1 VKRALKWLGIVAAVI
16 VVLTIIAAIALPR
29 LIDTPRVQAMIAS
42 SAAQAVGRPVKFESL
57 SVALFPLPSIE
68 LHKLEV
74 AEDPQFGTTPFL
86 TLETGRI
93 YLKLRPLLTGKVEF
107 GDITLREP
115 RIALIQ
121 NAEGRLNVA
130 SLAPPSEAKAAA
142 RPSRSSGAATG
153 GGAAAIV
160 SRIKVEKGIITYVT
174 RGKGPAQTPYRVE
187 DLDVTVTG
195 QGTQLGFKGALV
207 VKPGDLAVKLA
218 DGVVALNGAKTFTD
232 AGVRAKVGIE
242 GKDIEK
248 LVAAAAGPT
257 PTIAGPIK
265 GDFALSGTL
274 GAPRVSGTVE
284 LASMRVTQT
293 TQACPEPKQRTL
305 SLGLL
310 KLAGVSYEGTRLQS
324 RPVTTSL
331 ASGTINTNLTATLE
345 HGTRLQLSDLTIK
358 SVPVEKVLVDFLCEG
373 YAVTGPLDLTGG
385 TLSTNTADLLNTL
398 NGSGHLKIG
407 PGKVVGPQALA
418 LVAVVTRVAG
428 VATSVLAADVPS
440 SLTSSPVDFES
451 ITGNYQ
457 ITNGVLN
464 TKDLLYTT
472 KALKVGVA
480 GDYGLPTGKMNLDLR
495 VDHGRGVVK
504 ATVTGNASSP
514 SVRVDPASLA
524 GQVDREKV
532 EKGVQDLLKR
542 FRR

>member
-1 VKRALKWLGIVAAVI
+1 MKRALKWLGIVVAVI
-16 VVLTIIAAIALPR
+16 VVLTIIATIALPR
-29 LIDTPRVQAMIAS
+29 LIDTPRVQAMIAA

-57 SVALFPLPSIE
+57 SVGIFPLPSIE

-74 AEDPQFGTTPFL
+74 AEDPQFGSTPFL

-130 SLAPPSEAKAAA
+130 SLAPPSEPKTAP
-142 RPSRSSGAATG
+142 RPNRSSGAATG
-153 GGAAAIV
+153 GGAAVIV

-195 QGTQLGFKGALV
+195 QGMQLGFKGGLV
-207 VKPGDLAVKLA
+207 VRPGDLAVKLA
-218 DGVVALNGAKTFTD
+218 DGVVALNGAKALTD
-232 AGVRAKVGIE
+232 AAVRAKVGIE

-265 GDFALSGTL
+265 GDLALGGTL

-293 TQACPEPKQRTL
+293 SQACPEPKQRTL

-310 KLAGVSYEGTRLQS
+310 KLAGVSYEGTRFSS

-331 ASGTINTNLTATLE
+331 ASGAISTNLTATLE

-358 SVPVEKVLVDFLCEG
+358 SVPIEKVLVDFLCEG
-373 YAVTGPLDLTGG
+373 YAVTGPLDLTGA
-385 TLSTNTADLLNTL
+385 LSTNTVDLLNTL

-407 PGKVVGPQALA
+407 QGKVVGPQALA

-428 VATSVLAADVPS
+428 AASSILAADVPS

-457 ITNGVLN
+457 ITNGVLS

-480 GDYGLPTGKMNLDLR
+480 GDYGLATGKMNLDLR
-495 VDHGRGVVK
+495 VDHGRGEVRAK
-504 ATVTGNASSP
+504 VTGNASSP
-514 SVRVDPASLA
+514 SVRVDPASIA

-532 EKGVQDLLKR
+532 ESGVQELLKR